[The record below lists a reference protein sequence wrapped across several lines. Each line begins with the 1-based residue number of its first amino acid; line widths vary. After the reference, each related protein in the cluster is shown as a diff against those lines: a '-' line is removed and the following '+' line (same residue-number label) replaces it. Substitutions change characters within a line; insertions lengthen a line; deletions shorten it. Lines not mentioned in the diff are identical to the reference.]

1 MQKLHDLS
9 KAKIDVEHS
18 EFIRILCV
26 KSFAELKAIF
36 AEYRDKFG
44 QDISHVMRKELSGNL
59 LLGIIFLIIF
69 IYNFQINN
77 FTIACNTIYSSATN
91 KPKYF
96 AKLLRETMS
105 GFGTKNRKLIYI
117 LVSRS
122 YIDLN
127 EIKEAYQSFY
137 EKSLA
142 SDVNE

>member
-1 MQKLHDLS
+1 M
-9 KAKIDVEHS
+9 
-18 EFIRILCV
+18 
-26 KSFAELKAIF
+26 KAIF

-69 IYNFQINN
+69 IYNFKINN
-77 FTIACNTIYSSATN
+77 FTIACNTIYSSATK

>member
-1 MQKLHDLS
+1 
-9 KAKIDVEHS
+9 
-18 EFIRILCV
+18 
-26 KSFAELKAIF
+26 
-36 AEYRDKFG
+36 
-44 QDISHVMRKELSGNL
+44 
-59 LLGIIFLIIF
+59 
-69 IYNFQINN
+69 
-77 FTIACNTIYSSATN
+77 
-91 KPKYF
+91 
-96 AKLLRETMS
+96 MS